1 MTEWTRQCGYD
12 LNLVRWYPY
21 VSSSPASSPVRSQA
35 SLPTTAEAVGVRKVP
50 HAHRVER
57 LVHLELAE
65 RRVKQLCGACGKE
78 HREWFEVEASEEG
91 VRGVDE
97 VVRRWVRWAEERE
110 SHGVE
115 NV

>member
-21 VSSSPASSPVRSQA
+21 VSSSPASSPVRSQHQSQA
-35 SLPTTAEAVGVRKVP
+35 MHAPGVRKVP

-65 RRVKQLCGACGKE
+65 QRVKQLCGACGKE

-97 VVRRWVRWAEERE
+97 VVKRWVRWAEERE
-110 SHGVE
+110 GDVE
-115 NV
+115 NS